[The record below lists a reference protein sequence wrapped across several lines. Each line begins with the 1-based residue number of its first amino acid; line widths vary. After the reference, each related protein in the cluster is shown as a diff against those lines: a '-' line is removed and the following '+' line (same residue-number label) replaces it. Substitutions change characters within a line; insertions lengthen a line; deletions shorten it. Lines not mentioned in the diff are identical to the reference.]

1 MATEVALCAD
11 FAFEEVADF
20 APASSVVPRIRNKI
34 PAIVTYLTPRPVH
47 TRCTANYLI
56 FTSDTVNRAVVQKVL
71 IRAATYSPSCHRVI
85 PVHTRG
91 ADVGVAASK
100 AVGDEG
106 RAEGAGVVEESVGSV
121 RALAL
126 LGSRVVD
133 EIGVGE
139 AAGAGCRGGAVG
151 ADGEAGGAGSSSGWG
166 FEVLCFAWA
175 SVGDGCCNSVV
186 CLPAGCTVLG

>member
-20 APASSVVPRIRNKI
+20 APASSVVPRIRHKI
-34 PAIVTYLTPRPVH
+34 PAIVTYLAPRPIH
-47 TRCTANYLI
+47 TGCTADYPI

-71 IRAATYSPSCHRVI
+71 VRTATFSTSLHRVI

-91 ADVGVAASK
+91 AGMGVAASK

-133 EIGVGE
+133 EIGIGE
-139 AAGAGCRGGAVG
+139 AAGAGCGGGAVG
-151 ADGEAGGAGSSSGWG
+151 ADGEAGGAGSSSG
-166 FEVLCFAWA
+166 
-175 SVGDGCCNSVV
+175 
-186 CLPAGCTVLG
+186 